1 MSTEGTA
8 QTPSTEDAAVLRAVL
23 SETAA
28 ALADKTTLVTSLT
41 AECEQLRTERDRL
54 QASYE
59 RLRLELELL
68 KRRLFVAKAERAD
81 TTQLMLEFAA
91 TLAELDK
98 LGPVPDP
105 HAATPDEAA
114 PSGDEKASENE
125 TPSGSET
132 PSPPPGGASK
142 DPKNKPKGRRDVRKA
157 PLEEERIELSD
168 PLFEELVASGKAE
181 RIGYEE
187 SCKLMWK
194 RAGMQRLL
202 IARVKYR
209 AVDSQGEVQIETTPL
224 PPESFPRSLAAPSL
238 LAHVIV
244 EKYCDGLP
252 LHRIEDRFTR
262 DGCSVDRGTL
272 CRWVEDAGATVG
284 ATVIEAARKDALAHA
299 FCIATDAT
307 GILVQPPRSDDG
319 KHQPCRRGHYFVQ
332 IADRDHIFFEY
343 TAKETSEAVR
353 LMFQGYDGY
362 VQADAKSVYDILFR
376 ESDDGDDDACTEVG
390 CWSHARTKFWEATIA
405 KDVVAREGLARI
417 ARIFE
422 LDRGF
427 KDKAPYDIQRLRRA
441 HLKPHLDGFMVWAE
455 QQYELVR
462 DQRGLL
468 RTALGYAVRQKAAL
482 LRVLDDGRLVLE
494 NNRSERELRRIAVG
508 RKAWIFVGSDDH
520 AASAGNLFSL
530 VASARLHRLDPEAY
544 LRDLLR
550 VLAHWPKDRF
560 LELAPKYWAA
570 TRARLDPIQLARE
583 VGDLT
588 VPPPPA
594 EQQTAPS

>member
-8 QTPSTEDAAVLRAVL
+8 ETGSAEDPSILRAAL
-23 SETAA
+23 SETSA
-28 ALADKTTLVTSLT
+28 ALASKTTLVTALT

-54 QASYE
+54 LASYE

-81 TTQLMLEFAA
+81 TSQLMLEFAA

-98 LGPVPDP
+98 LGPVPDAP
-105 HAATPDEAA
+105 RAPADDEAKTGDA
-114 PSGDEKASENE
+114 PSGN
-125 TPSGSET
+125 ET
-132 PSPPPGGASK
+132 PSPPPGGNTK
-142 DPKNKPKGRRDVRKA
+142 DPKKKPKGRRDVRDA
-157 PLEEERIELSD
+157 ALEEERLELSD

-194 RAGMQRLL
+194 RAGMRRLL
-202 IARVKYR
+202 IARAKYR
-209 AVDSQGEVQIETTPL
+209 AIDAQGEAQIETTPL

-262 DGCSVDRGTL
+262 DGCPIDRGTL
-272 CRWVEDAGATVG
+272 CRWVENVGATVG
-284 ATVIEAARKDALAHA
+284 ATVIEAARKDAFAHA

-307 GILVQPPRSDDG
+307 GILVQPSRSVDG
-319 KHQPCRRGHYFVQ
+319 KRQPCRRGHYFVQ

-353 LMFQGYDGY
+353 LMFKGFDGY
-362 VQADAKSVYDILFR
+362 IQADAKSVYDVLFR
-376 ESDDGDDDACTEVG
+376 ESVSEDDEPCTEVG

-405 KDVVAREGLARI
+405 KDVAAREGLARI

-422 LDRGF
+422 LDRSF
-427 KDKAPYDIQRLRRA
+427 KGHSPYDVQRLRRL

-455 QQYELVR
+455 QQYALVKN
-462 DQRGLL
+462 QRGLL

-482 LRVLDDGRLVLE
+482 LRVLDDGRLFLE

-508 RKAWIFVGSDDH
+508 RKAWMFVGSDDH
-520 AASAGNLFSL
+520 ATSAGHLFSL

-550 VLAHWPKDRF
+550 VLAHWPRDRY
-560 LELAPKYWAA
+560 LELAPKYWVA
-570 TRARLDPIQLARE
+570 TRTRLDPAQLARE
-583 VGDLT
+583 LGELT
-588 VPPPPA
+588 VPPPLA
-594 EQQTAPS
+594 EQQPAPS